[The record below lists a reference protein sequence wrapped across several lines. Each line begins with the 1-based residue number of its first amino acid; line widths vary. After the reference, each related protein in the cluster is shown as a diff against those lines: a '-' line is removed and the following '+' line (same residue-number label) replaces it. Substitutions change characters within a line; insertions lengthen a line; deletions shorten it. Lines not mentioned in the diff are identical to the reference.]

1 MLGSFC
7 QLGMQMLQKVNDP
20 KMKTAQLVTF
30 KAAVSN
36 KLVRQPQLNIDI
48 NLQPEISN
56 LIYFNI

>member
-1 MLGSFC
+1 
-7 QLGMQMLQKVNDP
+7 MQMLQKVNDP
-20 KMKTAQLVTF
+20 KMKTAQLVMF

-36 KLVRQPQLNIDI
+36 KLFRQPQLNIDI